1 MLNPSGDS
9 PELVALAL
17 LERIAHSEGRH
28 FDAKPPEGSTRA
40 DRQWILDTY
49 FDCLNAVRGHRVKPS
64 ASEDGDA

>member
-17 LERIAHSEGRH
+17 LERIAHREGRH
-28 FDAKPPEGSTRA
+28 FEAAPQQGSTA

-49 FDCLNAVRGHRVKPS
+49 FDCLSAVRGHRTKATAAEPWEV
-64 ASEDGDA
+64 